1 MIYNIND
8 LDQDSKDLISE
19 CLRRLPYGLKI
30 LVDGFPVNMDFDV
43 VAFNWLRDKLAD
55 IKPVLFPID
64 DLTNE
69 INFHGKNFIPLE
81 EIAQLERGRVLLDN
95 ARVLEKASSERDL
108 FIARYGTDKSFVG
121 YKSTGTFIA
130 FEDLVGIWTPYYQ
143 YQMFDLMDNYMIDYR
158 GLIKRGLAVSV
169 HDLAENPYKA
179 DKLNN
184 TIKEK

>member
-8 LDQDSKDLISE
+8 LDQDRKDLISE

-30 LVDGFPVNMDFDV
+30 LVDGFPDNMDFDV

-69 INFHGKNFIPLE
+69 INFHGKKFIPFE

-95 ARVLEKASSERDL
+95 ARVLEKASSERDF
-108 FIARYGTDKSFVG
+108 FIAIYGTDTSFVG
-121 YKSTGTFIA
+121 YKSTGAFIA

-143 YQMFDLMDNYMIDYR
+143 YQMFDLMDKYMIDYR

-184 TIKEK
+184 AIKEK